1 MPKTK
6 RTFLYKCVV
15 LQLAKHSNWWVGRFI
30 STKTSTMNKKV
41 SCQNLN
47 HCMRYKKCLWNFLY
61 PKPKKPKKRK
71 KKNNICWNW
80 KGGLV
85 SRVALVETTTFA
97 TSFVAFVACIVAS
110 TPFVPVAVEFLLHT
124 FFMFLMPLFEMH
136 QFCLCILTLWSKGRI
151 CLSSTCGSK
160 EWFRSWT
167 KP

>member
-97 TSFVAFVACIVAS
+97 SSFVACIVAS

-136 QFCLCILTLWSKGRI
+136 QFCLCILKLWSKGRI